1 MSDSINPA
9 SSIPE
14 TTAPAQ
20 VEESKDVEMKDT
32 DTKSAAEDTTVTEPV
47 EKSEVASTEDATTA
61 AASTEAAPTEA
72 TTTEAS
78 ETKKSEDSATAVTES
93 TETKTAEENNTE
105 EGVQIINLQQRRKEL
120 EDEAK
125 QYLAKQTR
133 PVIIPSFAS
142 WFDMNTI
149 HEIEKR
155 SLPEF
160 FNNPESRYKKPEV
173 YKEFRDFMINTY
185 RLNPIEYLTVTAVRR
200 NLAGDV
206 ASIMRVHGFLC
217 KWGLINYQ
225 VDPRTKPFLTGP
237 QYTGHF
243 QITLDTPEG
252 LAPLI
257 PKNAKIVDETSS
269 GITTNNKETKIKSEE
284 SNIISTKLPLN
295 LELRHNV
302 YDSTQDAFTLRNEDR
317 EKFNNTLVG
326 LKQLYSSVTGNDIT
340 ETRYHNLRSKSNISS
355 KDFEEGHFPSNF
367 KNSDFVKLDKI
378 VANSEFKPWS
388 DQEILLLLEAIEM
401 YDDDWNTICGHVG
414 SRTKEQCI
422 SKFIQLPIE
431 DTYLEQIIP
440 KSQFK
445 KLQNLKKSTV
455 NGVNKIEQDDDEEEE
470 GYDTTNK
477 INTVNQLIDLI
488 ISKVDGNQVKKTISE
503 ELGDEDILKGLKYS
517 IGSISGSAK
526 LESDN
531 IISEEKNLLRE
542 LVELELNKIDI
553 KMKRLTIVEKTL
565 ELEKKEVSRQKH
577 DLITDRLSLR
587 KQANLVQSKLLK
599 AAELGATDEG
609 LQLCEEAVIE
619 ANKAPRI
626 VNTRK
631 LNKMDGERDNDSTSG
646 GDGDESNSNLP
657 NGDKKGKV
665 IGENS
670 FEPLSVQTP
679 QVFKVWSA

>member
-1 MSDSINPA
+1 
-9 SSIPE
+9 
-14 TTAPAQ
+14 
-20 VEESKDVEMKDT
+20 
-32 DTKSAAEDTTVTEPV
+32 
-47 EKSEVASTEDATTA
+47 
-61 AASTEAAPTEA
+61 
-72 TTTEAS
+72 
-78 ETKKSEDSATAVTES
+78 
-93 TETKTAEENNTE
+93 
-105 EGVQIINLQQRRKEL
+105 
-120 EDEAK
+120 
-125 QYLAKQTR
+125 
-133 PVIIPSFAS
+133 
-142 WFDMNTI
+142 MNTI

-257 PKNAKIVDETSS
+257 HKNAKIVDETSS
-269 GITTNNKETKIKSEE
+269 DLTTNNKETKIKSEE

-431 DTYLEQIIP
+431 DTYLEQTIP

-455 NGVNKIEQDDDEEEE
+455 DGVNKIKEDEEEEE

-488 ISKVDGNQVKKTISE
+488 VMQN
-503 ELGDEDILKGLKYS
+503 
-517 IGSISGSAK
+517 
-526 LESDN
+526 
-531 IISEEKNLLRE
+531 
-542 LVELELNKIDI
+542 
-553 KMKRLTIVEKTL
+553 
-565 ELEKKEVSRQKH
+565 
-577 DLITDRLSLR
+577 
-587 KQANLVQSKLLK
+587 
-599 AAELGATDEG
+599 
-609 LQLCEEAVIE
+609 
-619 ANKAPRI
+619 
-626 VNTRK
+626 
-631 LNKMDGERDNDSTSG
+631 
-646 GDGDESNSNLP
+646 
-657 NGDKKGKV
+657 
-665 IGENS
+665 
-670 FEPLSVQTP
+670 
-679 QVFKVWSA
+679 

>member
-1 MSDSINPA
+1 M
-9 SSIPE
+9 
-14 TTAPAQ
+14 
-20 VEESKDVEMKDT
+20 
-32 DTKSAAEDTTVTEPV
+32 
-47 EKSEVASTEDATTA
+47 
-61 AASTEAAPTEA
+61 
-72 TTTEAS
+72 
-78 ETKKSEDSATAVTES
+78 
-93 TETKTAEENNTE
+93 
-105 EGVQIINLQQRRKEL
+105 
-120 EDEAK
+120 
-125 QYLAKQTR
+125 
-133 PVIIPSFAS
+133 
-142 WFDMNTI
+142 
-149 HEIEKR
+149 
-155 SLPEF
+155 
-160 FNNPESRYKKPEV
+160 
-173 YKEFRDFMINTY
+173 
-185 RLNPIEYLTVTAVRR
+185 
-200 NLAGDV
+200 
-206 ASIMRVHGFLC
+206 
-217 KWGLINYQ
+217 
-225 VDPRTKPFLTGP
+225 
-237 QYTGHF
+237 
-243 QITLDTPEG
+243 
-252 LAPLI
+252 
-257 PKNAKIVDETSS
+257 
-269 GITTNNKETKIKSEE
+269 TTNNKETKITSEE
-284 SNIISTKLPLN
+284 SNIISKKLPLN

-302 YDSTQDAFTLRNEDR
+302 YDSTQDAFTLRNEDK

-378 VANSEFKPWS
+378 VANSDFKQWS

-445 KLQNLKKSTV
+445 KLQNLKKSSI
-455 NGVNKIEQDDDEEEE
+455 NGVNKIEQNNNDDDEEEE
-470 GYDTTNK
+470 NDEYNTNSK

-503 ELGDEDILKGLKYS
+503 ESGDEDILKGLKYS

-526 LESDN
+526 LESDK
-531 IISEEKNLLRE
+531 IINEEKNLLRE

-565 ELEKKEVSRQKH
+565 ELEKKEISRQKH

-631 LNKMDGERDNDSTSG
+631 LNKMDDN
-646 GDGDESNSNLP
+646 
-657 NGDKKGKV
+657 
-665 IGENS
+665 
-670 FEPLSVQTP
+670 
-679 QVFKVWSA
+679 W

>member
-1 MSDSINPA
+1 MSDPVNTP

-14 TTAPAQ
+14 TTAPAE
-20 VEESKDVEMKDT
+20 VEEPKDVEMKDT
-32 DTKSAAEDTTVTEPV
+32 ETNTPVENNTVTESV
-47 EKSEVASTEDATTA
+47 EKPEAETAETTESKKGEDSTTA
-61 AASTEAAPTEA
+61 VI
-72 TTTEAS
+72 
-78 ETKKSEDSATAVTES
+78 DS
-93 TETKTAEENNTE
+93 TETKAVEDKKTE
-105 EGVQIINLQQRRKEL
+105 EEVQIINLQQRRKEL

-173 YKEFRDFMINTY
+173 YKEFRDFMINSY
-185 RLNPIEYLTVTAVRR
+185 RLNPIEYLTVTSVRR

-257 PKNAKIVDETSS
+257 PKNAKIIDETSS
-269 GITTNNKETKIKSEE
+269 EVTTNNKETKIKSEE
-284 SNIISTKLPLN
+284 SNIISKRLPLN

-302 YDSTQDAFTLRNEDR
+302 YDSTQDAFTLRNEDK

-367 KNSDFVKLDKI
+367 KNSDFVKLEKI
-378 VANSEFKPWS
+378 VANSDFKQWS

-445 KLQNLKKSTV
+445 KLQNLKKSTI
-455 NGVNKIEQDDDEEEE
+455 NGVNKIEQNNNDDEEEE
-470 GYDTTNK
+470 ENDEYNTNSK

-503 ELGDEDILKGLKYS
+503 ESGDEDILKGLKYS
-517 IGSISGSAK
+517 IASISGSAK
-526 LESDN
+526 LESDK
-531 IISEEKNLLRE
+531 IINEEKNLLRE

-565 ELEKKEVSRQKH
+565 ELEKKEISRQKH

-631 LNKMDGERDNDSTSG
+631 LNKMDGERDNDSNSG
-646 GDGDESNSNLP
+646 DDSNSNLP
-657 NGDKKGKV
+657 NGDKKGKI
-665 IGENS
+665 IGESS